1 MRILSVRRIA
11 TRRAC
16 HRSPPEGAPAPVMV
30 SSQRGHRRV
39 RQATDLS
46 VLFSYTFRAGPAGGF
61 PRGGVSACRA
71 AVSQVPSTAPTTA
84 AGSSSSWRPGPAR
97 WVDPGRYLRPDRCT
111 SVGVIRAP
119 GPPGGQGWFQRAVVA
134 GLAVMVG
141 SSWGFLKGCGP
152 RWLGRRTPRRIAP
165 VPPPPIADGALA
177 ELESAEVGP
186 VRADRLWVGCRRRK
200 HRAGTPAAAR

>member
-61 PRGGVSACRA
+61 PPGGCVGLQGGGQPGDVDCTDDRRGFEQWR
-71 AVSQVPSTAPTTA
+71 
-84 AGSSSSWRPGPAR
+84 RPGAR
-97 WVDPGRYLRPDRCT
+97 AVGDPGRYLRPDRCT